1 MLLVVARAIVVAVAI
16 YFLVLGTIALVRP
29 TNARAFLL
37 GFANTS
43 LKHYAE
49 LVARLI
55 VGGAMLLVARDS
67 AYPTALAAFGWLLV
81 VSTAVMALIPWH
93 LHHRFAQSAV
103 PRALRYLP
111 LIGISSLIMGG
122 LLFRVAVAGNT
133 A

>member
-1 MLLVVARAIVVAVAI
+1 MLLIVARTIMAAAAI
-16 YFLVLGTIALVRP
+16 YFLVLGAIALVRP

-37 GFANTS
+37 GFADTS

-49 LVARLI
+49 LAVRLI

-67 AYPTALAAFGWLLV
+67 AYSTALAAFGWLLV
-81 VSTAVMALIPWH
+81 VSTAFMALMPWR

-111 LIGISSLIMGG
+111 LIGVSSLIMGG
-122 LLFRVAVAGNT
+122 LLFWAATVGN
-133 A
+133 AA

>member
-1 MLLVVARAIVVAVAI
+1 MLLVVARIIVAAVAI
-16 YFLVLGTIALVRP
+16 YFLLLGAIALVRP

-37 GFANTS
+37 GFADTS

-49 LVARLI
+49 LAARLI

-67 AYPTALAAFGWLLV
+67 AYPTALAAFGWILV
-81 VSTAVMALIPWH
+81 VSTACMALVRWR

-111 LIGISSLIMGG
+111 LIGVSSLIMGG
-122 LLFRVAVAGNT
+122 LLFWAAVAGN
-133 A
+133 AA

>member
-1 MLLVVARAIVVAVAI
+1 MLLVVARIIVAAVAI

-29 TNARAFLL
+29 KNARAFLL
-37 GFANTS
+37 GFADTS

-49 LVARLI
+49 LAARLI

-67 AYPTALAAFGWLLV
+67 ASPAALAAFGWLLV
-81 VSTAVMALIPWH
+81 VSTAVMALMPWR
-93 LHHRFAQSAV
+93 LHHRFAQSTV

-122 LLFRVAVAGNT
+122 LLFRVAVAGN
-133 A
+133 AA

>member
-1 MLLVVARAIVVAVAI
+1 MLLVVARAIVAAVAI

-67 AYPTALAAFGWLLV
+67 AYPAALAAFGWLLV
-81 VSTAVMALIPWH
+81 VSTAVMALMPWR